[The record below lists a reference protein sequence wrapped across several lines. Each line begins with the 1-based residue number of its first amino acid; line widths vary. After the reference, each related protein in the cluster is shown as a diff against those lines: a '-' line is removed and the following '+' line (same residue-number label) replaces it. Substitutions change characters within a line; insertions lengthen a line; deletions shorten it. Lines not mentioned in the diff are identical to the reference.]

1 MKKKTI
7 YIILGS
13 IFALGMIAC
22 LIKLGMILYQPKPV
36 NTETKS
42 TTETTEETAYTAPD
56 ESQAVI
62 PTYTSVTTD
71 ETSPVYVCPVD
82 FATLQSYNEDIY
94 AWITIKDTN
103 IDYPVVQAPNN
114 DQFYLTHNSDE
125 EYSSAGSIFSEH
137 VYNSKDFEDPVTI
150 LYGHHMKSG
159 AMFGN
164 MQNDFTTDSF
174 WDSKPVIEIYLPDR
188 LLRYQVFA
196 AVPYSNRHILH
207 YNDFSDEDVYNSFFS
222 DILSTHSMEA
232 RFHEEYAPEYGDKV
246 LILST
251 CLIGN
256 NSNRYL
262 VMGKLVYDSSKE

>member
-22 LIKLGMILYQPKPV
+22 LIKLGMIMYQPKPV

-71 ETSPVYVCPVD
+71 ETSPVYVSPVD

-103 IDYPVVQAPNN
+103 IGRID
-114 DQFYLTHNSDE
+114 
-125 EYSSAGSIFSEH
+125 
-137 VYNSKDFEDPVTI
+137 
-150 LYGHHMKSG
+150 
-159 AMFGN
+159 
-164 MQNDFTTDSF
+164 
-174 WDSKPVIEIYLPDR
+174 
-188 LLRYQVFA
+188 LLRA
-196 AVPYSNRHILH
+196 CI
-207 YNDFSDEDVYNSFFS
+207 
-222 DILSTHSMEA
+222 
-232 RFHEEYAPEYGDKV
+232 
-246 LILST
+246 
-251 CLIGN
+251 
-256 NSNRYL
+256 
-262 VMGKLVYDSSKE
+262 